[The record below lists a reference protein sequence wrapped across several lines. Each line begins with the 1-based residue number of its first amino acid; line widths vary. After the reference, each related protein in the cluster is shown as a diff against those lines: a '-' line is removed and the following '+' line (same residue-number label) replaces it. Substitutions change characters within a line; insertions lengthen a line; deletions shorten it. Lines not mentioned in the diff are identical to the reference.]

1 MYAQNRNLFWPGRGE
16 RGDGG
21 GKKEE
26 EINEIFRK
34 FLNVKVI
41 HVKTM
46 RRGEWAVFGAIFPSV
61 SFYSIIRL
69 QPSRFSKVNC
79 ALTPKFKLTYIYI
92 FSFHKWCSGIDGLN
106 MDDIPHS
113 YIWLAVQI
121 CSKLYSQAKPA
132 KLLALFHSRLL
143 IF

>member
-1 MYAQNRNLFWPGRGE
+1 MCCAGAPRGEKGVYAQNRNLFWTGRGE

-46 RRGEWAVFGAIFPSV
+46 RRGE
-61 SFYSIIRL
+61 
-69 QPSRFSKVNC
+69 
-79 ALTPKFKLTYIYI
+79 
-92 FSFHKWCSGIDGLN
+92 
-106 MDDIPHS
+106 
-113 YIWLAVQI
+113 
-121 CSKLYSQAKPA
+121 
-132 KLLALFHSRLL
+132 
-143 IF
+143 